1 MELTLF
7 RLFFCIVL
15 GLIPLH
21 PSIANS
27 MIELSKGVYFEQIVI
42 RTSDEVSFLIE
53 TQPYRMARSEKVEKI
68 IADFSAK
75 HHLSM
80 VTHELEFPD
89 YLGNQVPFKK
99 FSIAPIYSLYDAK
112 SLSMQLLEMGIQ
124 VKEILK
130 CSKCKSDKNQL
141 ISVVKIDPNL
151 FRGKVISS
159 LATQSISG
167 LATVSEISESN
178 NSLVSVNGNFFV
190 MHSKLGL
197 PGDISGIAVENGKLL
212 SEAVNN
218 RPALIIDNKGK
229 IKANIVH
236 STNTKIVLRKGNEEL
251 AINGL
256 NRLPN
261 KILNCGNL
269 HNGEFQFPTHDVV
282 CTNNNE
288 IIAFTKEFGPLNL
301 LDEIEAELYILN
313 DTNSSLSKVSG
324 YPKMLKDDETLILAT
339 GSTKGKLDAFINS
352 KKGEAVSVSYQV
364 YADGKEISLREGLFI
379 IGGGPTLLLNSQ
391 IPLADWYK
399 QGWHISSH
407 KSAIEGQDTTDFE
420 SDETL
425 DRSSFY
431 ESWVYGEHPRTSVG
445 VDAKGNMY
453 IFAVYGRNPYLSQ
466 GMSLTELADFMK
478 SKGVVDAINLDGGG
492 STAMVVNGRL
502 TGIPSDN
509 RGERE
514 VADAL
519 SIILD

>member
-1 MELTLF
+1 MFKLF
-7 RLFFCIVL
+7 NCIIL
-15 GLIPLH
+15 GLITLQ
-21 PSIANS
+21 PSLANS
-27 MIELSKGVYFEQIVI
+27 MTELSKGVYFEEVVI
-42 RTSDEVSFLIE
+42 RASEEVSFVIE
-53 TQPYRMARSEKVEKI
+53 TQPYHLPKSKKVEKNL
-68 IADFSAK
+68 ADFSAK

-80 VTHELEFPD
+80 VTHKLEFPD

-99 FSIAPIYSLYDAK
+99 FSITPISSLYDAK
-112 SLSMQLLEMGIQ
+112 LFSMQLLEMGIQ
-124 VKEILK
+124 VQTILK
-130 CSKCKSDKNQL
+130 CSKCKSEKNQL

-151 FRGKVISS
+151 FSGKVISS
-159 LATQSISG
+159 LATQSVSG
-167 LATVSEISESN
+167 LATTSEISKSN
-178 NSLVSVNGNFFV
+178 DSLVSVNGNFFV

-229 IKANIVH
+229 IKATIAH

-251 AINGL
+251 VIHGL

-269 HNGEFQFPTHDVV
+269 QNSEFQFPTHDVV

-288 IIAFTKEFGPLNL
+288 IIAYTKEFGPLNL
-301 LDEIEAELYILN
+301 LDQIEAELYILN
-313 DTNSSLSKVSG
+313 DTNSSLSKVNG
-324 YPKMLKDDETLILAT
+324 YPSMLKDDETLILAT
-339 GSTKGKLDAFINS
+339 GNTKGLLDIFVNEQ
-352 KKGEAVSVSYQV
+352 KNEGVTVSYQV

-431 ESWVYGEHPRTSVG
+431 ASWVYGEHPRTSVG

-466 GMSLTELADFMK
+466 GMGLTELADFMK
-478 SKGVVDAINLDGGG
+478 SKGVVNAINLDGGG

-502 TGIPSDN
+502 TGLPSDSK
-509 RGERE
+509 GERK

-519 SIILD
+519 SIIVE

>member
-1 MELTLF
+1 MFKLF
-7 RLFFCIVL
+7 NCIIL
-15 GLIPLH
+15 GLITLQ
-21 PSIANS
+21 PSHANS
-27 MIELSKGVYFEQIVI
+27 MIELSKGVYFEEIVI

-53 TQPYRMARSEKVEKI
+53 TQPYHLASSKKVEKI
-68 IADFSAK
+68 LADFSAK

-99 FSIAPIYSLYDAK
+99 FSITPIYSLDDAK
-112 SLSMQLLEMGIQ
+112 SFLMQLLEQGIQ
-124 VKEILK
+124 AQEILR
-130 CSKCKSDKNQL
+130 CSKCKSETNQL

-159 LATQSISG
+159 LATQSVSG

-190 MHSKLGL
+190 MHPKLGL

-212 SEAVNN
+212 SEAVND

-229 IKANIVH
+229 IKATIAH
-236 STNTKIVLRKGNEEL
+236 STNTKIVLRKGSEEL
-251 AINGL
+251 AIHGL

-269 HNGEFQFPTHDVV
+269 QNGEFQFPTHDVV

-288 IIAFTKEFGPLNL
+288 IVAFTKEFGPLNL

-313 DTNSSLSKVSG
+313 DNNSSLSKISG
-324 YPKMLKDDETLILAT
+324 YPNILKDDETLFLAT
-339 GSTKGKLDAFINS
+339 GSTKRKFDVFINS
-352 KKGEAVSVSYQV
+352 QKGEDVSVSYQV
-364 YADGKEISLREGLFI
+364 YADGNEIRLREGLFI

-391 IPLADWYK
+391 IPLANWYK

-407 KSAIEGQDTTDFE
+407 KTAIEGQDTTDFE

-431 ESWVYGEHPRTSVG
+431 ASWVYGEHPRTSVG
-445 VDAKGNMY
+445 IDAQGNMF

-466 GMSLTELADFMK
+466 GMGLTELADFMK

-492 STAMVVNGRL
+492 STSMVVNGRL

-509 RGERE
+509 KGERA

-519 SIILD
+519 SIIVK